1 VIALLRY
8 ELSDIFHGQRWVAP
22 VVALGLVDAVVSAQ
36 TGSVLP
42 TFAVL
47 ATAMLFIGT
56 WLTVVI
62 VNNEDPV
69 QQSITET
76 CAGGGAK
83 VRLSKLLF
91 AFLSAVLLGLL
102 AMVPPIAI
110 APNGV
115 TAKDLLAGASGL
127 VIAALAAVGLGSVCS
142 RPIVRRHA
150 WSVLAGIVVGM
161 ATVLIPNGVPS
172 RQLLVLFNKTGH
184 VAIAV
189 PILLIGLETLA
200 LCVVAVVASLR
211 VSASRS

>member
-8 ELSDIFHGQRWVAP
+8 ALSDILHGQRWVAP

-36 TGSVLP
+36 TGSLLP

-76 CAGGGAK
+76 CAGAGAK
-83 VRLSKLLF
+83 VRLSKLLLG
-91 AFLSAVLLGLL
+91 FLSAVLLGLL

-110 APNGV
+110 APNGA

-127 VIAALAAVGLGSVCS
+127 VIAALAAVGLGSLCS

-150 WSVLAGIVVGM
+150 WSVLAGILVGM

-172 RQLLVLFNKTGH
+172 RQLLMLFNKTGH

-189 PILLIGLETLA
+189 PVLLIGLETLA

-211 VSASRS
+211 VAASRS

>member
-8 ELSDIFHGQRWVAP
+8 TSSDVLHGQRWVAP

-76 CAGGGAK
+76 CAGGGPK

-91 AFLSAVLLGLL
+91 GFLSAVLLGLL

-110 APNGV
+110 AANGV

-127 VIAALAAVGLGSVCS
+127 VIAALAAVGLGSLCS

-150 WSVLAGIVVGM
+150 WSVLAGILVGM

-184 VAIAV
+184 VALAV

>member
-8 ELSDIFHGQRWVAP
+8 ALTDILHGQRWVAP

-36 TGSVLP
+36 AGSLLP

-56 WLTVVI
+56 WLTVVV

-91 AFLSAVLLGLL
+91 AFLSAVFLGLL

-110 APNGV
+110 APSGL

-127 VIAALAAVGLGSVCS
+127 VIAALAAVGLGSLCS

-150 WSVLAGIVVGM
+150 WSVLAGILVGM

-184 VAIAV
+184 VALAV

>member
-1 VIALLRY
+1 VSALLRY
-8 ELSDIFHGQRWVAP
+8 TLSDVFHGQRWVAP
-22 VVALGLVDAVVSAQ
+22 VVTLALVDAVVSAQ

-42 TFAVL
+42 TFAIL

-69 QQSITET
+69 QQPITET
-76 CAGGGAK
+76 CAGSGAR

-91 AFLSAVLLGLL
+91 GFLSTVLLGFL
-102 AMVPPIAI
+102 AMAPPVAI
-110 APNGV
+110 ASSGV
-115 TAKDLLAGASGL
+115 DAKALWAGASGQ
-127 VIAALAAVGLGSVCS
+127 VIAALAAVGLGSLCS

-150 WSVLAGIVVGM
+150 WSVLAGILVGM

-184 VAIAV
+184 FALAV
-189 PILLIGLETLA
+189 PLLLIGLETLA
-200 LCVVAVVASLR
+200 LCVAAVVTSIR